1 MKMTDVITGLR
12 DIVPVLEKCVQ
23 DADKSAKE
31 ASDFVEDLRACRTTS
46 GVLALADATAAAALK
61 TLADVRR
68 CLVVAGRLA
77 ALEQSYKRQFREPVD
92 PRRLELE
99 PDDPRRPELPGFS
112 TNAAEAEIPGFSANA
127 AEAEPHDLDPED

>member
-12 DIVPVLEKCVQ
+12 DLVPELKECVQ
-23 DADKSAKE
+23 DADQSAKE

-68 CLVVAGRLA
+68 CLVVAERLA
-77 ALEQSYKRQFREPVD
+77 ALEQSYKRQFREQVD
-92 PRRLELE
+92 PRRPELE
-99 PDDPRRPELPGFS
+99 PDDPCQPELPGFS
-112 TNAAEAEIPGFSANA
+112 ADR